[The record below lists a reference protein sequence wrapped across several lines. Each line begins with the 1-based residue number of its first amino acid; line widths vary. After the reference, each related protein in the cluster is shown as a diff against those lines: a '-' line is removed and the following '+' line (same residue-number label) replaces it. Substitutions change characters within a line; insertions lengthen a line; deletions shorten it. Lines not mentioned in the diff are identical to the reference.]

1 MAKGGKRDIMAG
13 YSKVFAK
20 MFYKDSTS
28 LQMQTQTDAD
38 ITNVELFQA
47 SGIAAQTLMQQTHR
61 AFGTTVINE
70 HSGLVGSL

>member
-20 MFYKDSTS
+20 MFYKDFTS

-38 ITNVELFQA
+38 ITNVELF
-47 SGIAAQTLMQQTHR
+47 
-61 AFGTTVINE
+61 
-70 HSGLVGSL
+70 

>member
-20 MFYKDSTS
+20 MFYKDFTS

-38 ITNVELFQA
+38 IHKCGVVLGKRNCCTDTY
-47 SGIAAQTLMQQTHR
+47 AANAQ
-61 AFGTTVINE
+61 
-70 HSGLVGSL
+70 SLWHNCDK